1 MSALPP
7 PTAPEP
13 WLRGPVPDVP
23 PTLQP
28 AAHAL
33 QQALEDVRAAV
44 GSLDDAALW
53 ASPGGGAAS
62 AGWHVVHAGGALD
75 RLLTYAR
82 GQALDDAQRAA
93 LAAEQAPDPV
103 DGAALLARFE
113 AHVAAALAQLR
124 ATPETT
130 LADARR
136 VGRAQLPS
144 TVLGLLF
151 HAAEH
156 TQRHVGALV
165 TTARVVRGGRPG

>member
-23 PTLQP
+23 ATLQP

-33 QQALEDVRAAV
+33 QQALEDVRAAI
-44 GSLDDAALW
+44 GPLDDAALW

-62 AGWHVVHAGGALD
+62 AGWHVLHAGGALD

-82 GQALDDAQRAA
+82 GAALDDAQRAA
-93 LAAEQAPDPV
+93 LAAEKAPDPV
-103 DGAALLARFE
+103 GAAALLARFE
-113 AHVAAALAQLR
+113 SRIAAALAQLR
-124 ATPETT
+124 ATPEST
-130 LADARR
+130 LAEPRL

-156 TQRHVGALV
+156 TQRHVGAIV
-165 TTARVVRGGRPG
+165 TTARVVRGAR